1 MTGFKKLTAIAVPL
15 MENNVDTDIII
26 PSREMKRVS
35 KVGLGEGLF
44 AGRRYKAVTGREV
57 NPDFILNNPE
67 YDKAEILLSGLN
79 FGCGS
84 SREHAVWALG
94 EYGIRAILAPSFGG
108 IFYNNC
114 ICNGL
119 LPVIIG
125 EADMIRLAD
134 WVMAAPR
141 KNKLAIDLEKQ
152 TVTGPQDEI
161 FPFDINPR
169 DKEMLLGGYDM
180 IDMTLQRLDDIL
192 AFERQDRENRRW
204 AKLA

>member
-1 MTGFKKLTAIAVPL
+1 MTGFEKLTAIAVPL

-35 KVGLGEGLF
+35 KVGLGQGLF
-44 AGRRYKAVTGREV
+44 AGRRYKVVTGREV

-84 SREHAVWALG
+84 SREHAVWALA

-108 IFYNNC
+108 IFHNNC

-119 LPVIIG
+119 
-125 EADMIRLAD
+125 
-134 WVMAAPR
+134 
-141 KNKLAIDLEKQ
+141 
-152 TVTGPQDEI
+152 
-161 FPFDINPR
+161 
-169 DKEMLLGGYDM
+169 
-180 IDMTLQRLDDIL
+180 
-192 AFERQDRENRRW
+192 
-204 AKLA
+204 